1 MGTGYVLSVFGWFQ
15 DFFKALGAEFV
26 KSIQIGDI
34 GEQIGEAILPWKNMF
49 QIGSFNVLLTDA
61 IIATWV
67 ALIPFTI
74 FWIWVASKRQ
84 KIPSGRQLIS
94 ETVVSLFLGL
104 CKNNGLNDKQ
114 SEQVAPMIGSICF
127 FLVSCNLISALKI
140 SPPAKN
146 VAFPIALALFTI
158 TYVIIMSIRFVGV
171 KGFFASMLYPMSA
184 MLPFKILDFII
195 KPMSLALRLFGN
207 VFGAFILMEFIYIL
221 IPVFVPGV
229 FGLWFDI
236 ADGLI
241 QAVIFSYLTVLYI
254 GEIVENAESAKE
266 MKHQKAKVAAS

>member
-1 MGTGYVLSVFGWFQ
+1 MRTGFLLSIFGWFQ
-15 DFFKALGAEFV
+15 DFFKAFGAEFM
-26 KSIQIGDI
+26 KSIKIGDI